1 MFEKY
6 LLKAGGNSQI
16 RTKYNYNAREIGQL
30 RKVKALPGHI
40 IFKNVSVLDILLS
53 RMN

>member
-30 RKVKALPGHI
+30 RKVKALLGHI